1 MEINYLLDRLNRI
14 DEILRN
20 RTKTS
25 SKMIGTFE
33 MKWTEQAYS
42 PETIK
47 NITDEKSSI
56 ITRLDKEGFISSE
69 EMGKYYLSDDFAFT
83 PKISYENVKLNLT

>member
-14 DEILRN
+14 DEMLRN
-20 RTKTS
+20 RTKVT

-33 MKWTEQAYS
+33 MKWTDQVYS
-42 PETIK
+42 SETIR

-69 EMGKYYLSDDFAFT
+69 EMGKYYLSEDFAFT